1 MTNEEQKLR
10 EIEEGTP
17 EIKRSELWNKIY
29 SIVRQIPRENVN
41 CDAMDAS
48 SASSEIERMVTAL
61 ISENYYPKEFVK
73 WTFRQR
79 FMSCGHLDFDSSI
92 LDLDLE
98 YWHEHIKR
106 KENEQ

>member
-10 EIEEGTP
+10 EI
-17 EIKRSELWNKIY
+17 
-29 SIVRQIPRENVN
+29 V
-41 CDAMDAS
+41 
-48 SASSEIERMVTAL
+48 ERWMGKKHPITMQSYVSDLTAL
-61 ISENYYPKEFVK
+61 ISEDYYPKEFVK

-98 YWHEHIKR
+98 YWHKHIKG
-106 KENEQ
+106 KENDQ

>member
-1 MTNEEQKLR
+1 MTEEQKLR
-10 EIEEGTP
+10 EIADILADIFTAGGESHEVGGQSFDQLKQSGY
-17 EIKRSELWNKIY
+17 IDRKI
-29 SIVRQIPRENVN
+29 S
-41 CDAMDAS
+41 DL
-48 SASSEIERMVTAL
+48 TAL
-61 ISENYYPKEFVK
+61 ISEGYYPKEFVK

-98 YWHEHIKR
+98 YWHKHIKG

>member
-1 MTNEEQKLR
+1 MTNEQKLR

-61 ISENYYPKEFVK
+61 ISEGYVSKE
-73 WTFRQR
+73 
-79 FMSCGHLDFDSSI
+79 
-92 LDLDLE
+92 E
-98 YWHEHIKR
+98 YNR
-106 KENEQ
+106 LVGLMQSQNPFPNRTNPRDVNP